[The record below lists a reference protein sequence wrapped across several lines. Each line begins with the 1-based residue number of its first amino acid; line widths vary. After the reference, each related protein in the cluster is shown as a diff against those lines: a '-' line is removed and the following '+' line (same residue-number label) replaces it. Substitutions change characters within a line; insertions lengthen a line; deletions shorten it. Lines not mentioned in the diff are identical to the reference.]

1 MPMKRVLY
9 TMPAVIIWLFYGMLT
24 ILAGGIGAFQI
35 RAWLILLLPALAAGL
50 LLAGKWWGSI
60 PGLLLGGALIA
71 MGLPGKSIPFLL
83 AGAAAFAYYLTMGV
97 LCLRDR
103 KQ

>member
-1 MPMKRVLY
+1 MPLKRVLY
-9 TMPAVIIWLFYGMLT
+9 TMPAVIIWLLYGM
-24 ILAGGIGAFQI
+24 
-35 RAWLILLLPALAAGL
+35 LPALAAGL

-83 AGAAAFAYYLTMGV
+83 AGAAAFAYYLTMGI